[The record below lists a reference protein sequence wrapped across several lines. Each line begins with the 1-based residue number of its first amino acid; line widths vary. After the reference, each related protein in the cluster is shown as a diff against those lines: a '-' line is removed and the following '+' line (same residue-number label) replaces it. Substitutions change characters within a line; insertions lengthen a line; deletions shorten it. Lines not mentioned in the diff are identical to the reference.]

1 MSEVITE
8 KDKEYE
14 AREEA
19 NAPRRGSGDERP
31 CEQPFAASQFQRLH

>member
-1 MSEVITE
+1 MSEVITD

-19 NAPRRGSGDERP
+19 NAPGADQAMSDRVNNR
-31 CEQPFAASQFQRLH
+31 FAASQFQRLH

>member
-19 NAPRRGSGDERP
+19 IPRRGSGDERP